1 MQILK
6 LLIETIGKN
15 DDSSGNN
22 DKIRGD
28 RYRCFVIVASEMLLS
43 SLITIR
49 RTIVKKV
56 DPRS

>member
-22 DKIRGD
+22 DRK
-28 RYRCFVIVASEMLLS
+28 FVETGTDVLL
-43 SLITIR
+43 
-49 RTIVKKV
+49 
-56 DPRS
+56 